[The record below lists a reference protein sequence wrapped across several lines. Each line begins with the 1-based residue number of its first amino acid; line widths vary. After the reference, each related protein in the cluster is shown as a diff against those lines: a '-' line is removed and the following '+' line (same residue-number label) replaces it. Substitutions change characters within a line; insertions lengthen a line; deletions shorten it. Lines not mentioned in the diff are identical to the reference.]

1 MVALKIDGLTD
12 LSQKKM
18 VEKEGEIVP
27 IDVAA
32 AVGYGIYKLVDWATS
47 WN

>member
-1 MVALKIDGLTD
+1 MVALKIVGFTD
-12 LSQKKM
+12 LS
-18 VEKEGEIVP
+18 EKELFETEEGITP

-47 WN
+47 

>member
-1 MVALKIDGLTD
+1 MGSLKIDGLAD

-18 VEKEGEIVP
+18 IEKEGERAP

-47 WN
+47 

>member
-1 MVALKIDGLTD
+1 MGSLKIDGLAD

-18 VEKEGEIVP
+18 VEKEGERAP

-32 AVGYGIYKLVDWATS
+32 AVGNRICKLVNLATS
-47 WN
+47 